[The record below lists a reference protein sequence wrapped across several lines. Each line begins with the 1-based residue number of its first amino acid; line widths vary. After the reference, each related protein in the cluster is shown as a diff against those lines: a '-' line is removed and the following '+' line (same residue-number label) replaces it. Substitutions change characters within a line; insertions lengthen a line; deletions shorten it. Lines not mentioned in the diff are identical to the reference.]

1 MYYIMKKVLFIALVI
16 LTVSSCKNDVEN
28 TMFVKGKIKGF
39 KKGTLY
45 LQKQVDSLILSVD
58 SLTVNGRNDFLLK
71 DIIESPEIYYLT
83 LKNSDK
89 RIVFFGEKDTIV
101 INTALDKFDIKA
113 EITGSENQDILSDY
127 YELKRR
133 FNDQNLELI
142 KEEFEAK
149 KSGDQDSIRLVE
161 GKKMKLLKR
170 RYLVTINYAINNSD
184 YEVAPYI
191 ALTEI
196 YDANVKMLDTINNSL
211 TPEVKESKYGLL
223 LQEYVDER
231 KAQEE

>member
-1 MYYIMKKVLFIALVI
+1 MDS
-16 LTVSSCKNDVEN
+16 VS
-28 TMFVKGKIKGF
+28 
-39 KKGTLY
+39 
-45 LQKQVDSLILSVD
+45 
-58 SLTVNGRNDFLLK
+58 VNGRNDFLLEY
-71 DIIESPEIYYLT
+71 IIDSPEIYYLT

-89 RIVFFGEKDTIV
+89 RIMFFGEKDTIK
-101 INTALDKFDIKA
+101 INSVLDKFDIKA

-196 YDANVKMLDTINNSL
+196 YDASVKMLDTINNSL
-211 TPEVKESKYGLL
+211 TLEVKESKYGLL